1 MAHSHG
7 HNELEGLSDRRIAY
21 TVALNVLLTVA
32 EIVGGIVS
40 GSVALVADA
49 LHNLN
54 DAVAL
59 LIALVAR
66 RISRR
71 QPDEQRTFGYR
82 RAEVVGGLINLVAL
96 AVVGFFLAYESVLRF
111 FEPSDVGAWAIII
124 ISGIAL
130 TVDVLTVVL
139 LYAMRKGSV
148 NFRAAFMHNLS
159 DALASVAVLVGGI
172 AILLS
177 GVTWIDPL
185 LSLLIVGYIF
195 WQVYQLLPGTVR
207 LLMESAPEGLDVGHL
222 VQEVRGIEGVTGVH
236 HVHVWQLDEHHNAFE
251 AHVAFDRADAGR
263 LDEIKGAVRR
273 RLKETF
279 GISHATLEFEFSAT
293 AEEPHHDTSV
303 IAEHS

>member
-7 HNELEGLSDRRIAY
+7 HDELEGLSDRRIAY

-32 EIVGGIVS
+32 EIIGGVVS

-66 RISRR
+66 RIARR
-71 QPDEQRTFGYR
+71 QPDERRTFGYR

-111 FEPSDVGAWAIII
+111 FEPSDIGAWAIII

-148 NFRAAFMHNLS
+148 NVRAAFMHNLS
-159 DALASVAVLVGGI
+159 DALASVAVLVGGV

-185 LSLLIVGYIF
+185 LSLLIVAYIF
-195 WQVYQLLPGTVR
+195 YQVAQLLPGTVR
-207 LLMESAPEGLDVGHL
+207 LLMESAPEGLAVEDL
-222 VQEVRGIEGVTGVH
+222 VRRMESVDGVQGVH
-236 HVHVWQLDEHHNAFE
+236 HLHVWQLDEHENALE
-251 AHVAFDRADAGR
+251 AHVVIAREDAQEM
-263 LDEIKGAVRR
+263 DSIKE
-273 RLKETF
+273 RLKELLKDDFRVT
-279 GISHATLEFEFSAT
+279 HPVLELEFGTLAQRSD
-293 AEEPHHDTSV
+293 HDTSV
-303 IAEHS
+303 IAGT